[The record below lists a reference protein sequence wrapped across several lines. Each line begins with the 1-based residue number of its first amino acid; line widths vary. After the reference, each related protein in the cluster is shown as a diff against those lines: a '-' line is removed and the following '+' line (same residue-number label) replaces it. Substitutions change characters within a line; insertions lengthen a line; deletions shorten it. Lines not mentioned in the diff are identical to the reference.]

1 MFRIFLVLMLLLGS
15 SCGNEETFNNDI
27 LTQSE
32 SGVIEKEVG
41 GSTVDFKVPIS
52 GAYEWQVTQSWADHC
67 EECNTKGYDKLSSIY
82 KDFCALSHS
91 EIPANEGCIEYCKY
105 SWDFNLSQ
113 STDLGKPVLAS
124 GNGVVKKI
132 NTNPNGS
139 GWGNFVVLDHG
150 DNLCTR
156 YAHLQTDSILVEEG
170 EEVCQGL
177 KLAGIGGT
185 PNFSPHL
192 HFQFENCDTKVPIA
206 RGFTDG
212 NGIPKCTIGDDIKT
226 NGVYTFLK
234 LTNVERESCDDDEEE
249 AFGEAELPENNG
261 WVESECGT
269 FDGCPLNPNCGKQAG
284 HKFGDHNKLST
295 LVADAAGY
303 LYQECAIQGKNDGKL
318 HPEDKITRAE
328 ALKIAL
334 YLFGMMDGC
343 DDEVPFT
350 DVGEND
356 WYYEVVACAVDH
368 GIVDTKN
375 KNFNPNQEVNF
386 VEAAKFLV
394 EAADDANVIT
404 IKSGGDELPKIDP
417 SHWGH
422 KYVQTIYEYG
432 GISSTAEKYSA
443 DQKIPRGEYIIMAA
457 SLSPCFCGNVQC
469 EDGCQCNQETFACS
483 DPNDNSPGV
492 GGGGGGNTSENR
504 PPEDEEEEDIEEEFE
519 EEEEEFEEEEEEVE
533 EEPEEEFPELT
544 LQCQTDEVECIE
556 EDLEIEIE
564 CSVTNEGQNV
574 VKINNLVII
583 IQLDACW
590 VTDDDLQNG
599 GVGYQSVDPGETKK
613 LSGHFKIVCSYV
625 PKTTTVAFDLV
636 VKEEKDFVTYDEFLE
651 AEFDLPKGEEEN
663 CKAPEIPD
671 GPNCTPQCSGKT
683 CGSDGCDGS
692 CGICP
697 EGSFCNASAQCEK
710 NACVPQCAGKQC
722 GADGCSGT
730 CGTCAVGY
738 NCVTGQC
745 KQPPC
750 PASCN
755 GKVCGNDGCGGS
767 CGTCPSGKN
776 CNGSGQCVA
785 PPCVPQCSGKE
796 CGSDGCGSSCG
807 NCASGYNCDG
817 GFCEKEDVPGNAAP
831 GALTLW
837 SPGGTLEIAT
847 ANWWTYYKSD
857 TLPEGNLTITFTD
870 QDLPAMVLIHS
881 GPQGFKLD
889 LLDLSYAPL
898 DFYIPYD
905 GPLTFTPKNEVV
917 KANGANLPNPYLN
930 VLVRIP
936 SKN

>member
-27 LTQSE
+27 ITQNE
-32 SGVIEKEVG
+32 SGVIVKEVG
-41 GSTVDFKVPIS
+41 GATVDFKVPVS
-52 GAYEWQVTQSWADHC
+52 GSYEWQVTQSWADHC

-113 STDLGKPVLAS
+113 SSDLGKPVLAS

-139 GWGNFVVLDHG
+139 AWGNFVVLDHG

-177 KLAGIGGT
+177 KLGGIGGT
-185 PNFSPHL
+185 PDFSPHL
-192 HFQFENCDTKVPIA
+192 HFQFETCDTKVPIA

-212 NGIPKCTIGDDIKT
+212 NGIPKCTMGADLKT

-234 LTNVERESCDDDEEE
+234 LTNVERESCDDEDEE
-249 AFGEAELPENNG
+249 AFGDAELPENDG
-261 WVESECGT
+261 WVKSECGT

-284 HKFGDHNKLST
+284 HKFGDNNKLSA

-318 HPEDKITRAE
+318 HSEDKITRAE
-328 ALKIAL
+328 ALKITL

-343 DDEVPFT
+343 DDEVPFA

-394 EAADDANVIT
+394 EAADDAGVIT
-404 IKSGGDELPKIDP
+404 IKSGGDDLPKIDP

-457 SLSPCFCGNVQC
+457 SLSPCFCENVQC
-469 EDGCQCNQETFACS
+469 EDDCQCNQETFACS
-483 DPNDNSPGV
+483 DPDDKSPGV
-492 GGGGGGNTSENR
+492 GGGRSGNKSEEVWPPTHAVDENGD
-504 PPEDEEEEDIEEEFE
+504 PAEIPEDEEK
-519 EEEEEFEEEEEEVE
+519 E
-533 EEPEEEFPELT
+533 EEPEEETEEEFPELT
-544 LQCQTDEVECIE
+544 LQCQTDEVECISE
-556 EDLEIEIE
+556 ELEIEIE
-564 CSVTNEGQNV
+564 CSVTNEGQSV
-574 VKINNLVII
+574 VKINNLVLI

-590 VTDDDLQNG
+590 VTDDDLKNG
-599 GVGYQSVDPGETKK
+599 GVGYQSVEQGETKK
-613 LSGHFKIVCSYV
+613 LSGNFKITCSYV
-625 PKTTTVAFDLV
+625 PKKTTVTFDLI
-636 VKEEKDFVTYDEFLE
+636 VKAGKEFVTYDEFLE
-651 AEFDLPKGEEEN
+651 AEVNLPKGGEEA
-663 CKAPEIPD
+663 CKIPVIPD
-671 GPNCTPQCSGKT
+671 GPVCTPSCS
-683 CGSDGCDGS
+683 
-692 CGICP
+692 
-697 EGSFCNASAQCEK
+697 
-710 NACVPQCAGKQC
+710 GKQC
-722 GADGCSGT
+722 GADGC
-730 CGTCAVGY
+730 
-738 NCVTGQC
+738 
-745 KQPPC
+745 
-750 PASCN
+750 
-755 GKVCGNDGCGGS
+755 GS
-767 CGTCPSGKN
+767 T
-776 CNGSGQCVA
+776 
-785 PPCVPQCSGKE
+785 
-796 CGSDGCGSSCG
+796 CG
-807 NCASGYNCDG
+807 NCASGYNCEG
-817 GFCEKEDVPGNAAP
+817 GICEKEESVPGNGTSEA
-831 GALTLW
+831 TLELS
-837 SPGGTLEIAT
+837 SPGGMMEIVT
-847 ANWWTYYKSD
+847 ANGENYYQSNI
-857 TLPEGNLTITFTD
+857 LPEGIHTITFVEK
-870 QDLPAMVLIHS
+870 DLPAMILIHS
-881 GPQGFKLD
+881 GPKGFELD
-889 LLDLSYAPL
+889 LLDESYGPL

-905 GPLTFTPKNEVV
+905 GPITFTPKNEVV
-917 KANGANLPNPYLN
+917 KASGANLPTPYLN
-930 VLVRIP
+930 VLVRVSP
-936 SKN
+936 KN